1 MIRDRE
7 LHKVTGDSFVT
18 KNRPRIFDRSAQVK
32 ILRLGIVG
40 WNEEKPDR
48 ILVVNPRWIHEA
60 AWAGRLERFRQL
72 PNLKLPEVIRQSDK
86 LMRFQ
91 EIDHLGFAAFIRFQE
106 RLLIGWNT
114 FRAGRIGIGHGWIR
128 K

>member
-7 LHKVTGDSFVT
+7 LHKVTGDSFVP

-32 ILRLGIVG
+32 VLRLRIVG
-40 WNEEKPDR
+40 GNKKEPDR
-48 ILVVNPRWIHEA
+48 VFIVNPRWIHETA
-60 AWAGRLERFRQL
+60 RASRLERFRQL

-91 EIDHLGFAAFIRFQE
+91 EIDYLCFAAFIRLQE
-106 RLLIGWNT
+106 CLL
-114 FRAGRIGIGHGWIR
+114 
-128 K
+128 

>member
-40 WNEEKPDR
+40 RNEEKPDR
-48 ILVVNPRWIHEA
+48 ILVVHPRWSHEA
-60 AWAGRLERFRQL
+60 ARAGRFERFPQL
-72 PNLKLPEVIRQSDK
+72 TNLKLPEVIRQTDK
-86 LMRFQ
+86 LMRFP
-91 EIDHLGFAAFIRFQE
+91 EIDHLELLASIRF
-106 RLLIGWNT
+106 
-114 FRAGRIGIGHGWIR
+114 
-128 K
+128 